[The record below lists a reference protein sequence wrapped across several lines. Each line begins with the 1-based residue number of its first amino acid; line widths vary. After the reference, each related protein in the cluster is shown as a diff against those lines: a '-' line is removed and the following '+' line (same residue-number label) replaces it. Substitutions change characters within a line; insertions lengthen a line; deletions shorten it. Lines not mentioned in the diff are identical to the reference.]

1 MATAQPA
8 SGHALVGAV
17 LSRRWKLVQMLGD
30 GGMGEVYAA
39 DPIDGRPRVAIK
51 ILRAEFRRTPDV
63 LGRFLEEA
71 RTCMR
76 LIHPNIVRVLDC
88 AEAEDG
94 SPYLVMEL
102 LDGVPLGAYTQ
113 NGGRVPVAQAVP
125 I

>member
-30 GGMGEVYAA
+30 GGMGEVYSA

-102 LDGVPLGAYTQ
+102 LHRLPLRPSPQTAH
-113 NGGRVPVAQAVP
+113 PAP
-125 I
+125 